1 LIERIAKMSMRARYA
16 NSTFRATLLT
26 LTVLSGMA
34 FISLGSC
41 ALAPK
46 SPAAP
51 ATIVTQHRF
60 GSSLEAAFAA
70 QVANPEAAD
79 MPAQSTITNG
89 ARAVLAADNYRKGTT
104 KPLVRESTS
113 STKREG
119 GGS

>member
-1 LIERIAKMSMRARYA
+1 MSMRTKY
-16 NSTFRATLLT
+16 TRAILST
-26 LTVLSGMA
+26 LTVVSGIAFLSV
-34 FISLGSC
+34 GSC

-51 ATIVTQHRF
+51 ATIVAQHRF

-70 QVANPEAAD
+70 QVANPEAAEV
-79 MPAQSTITNG
+79 PAQPATTNG